1 MEDLHVQR
9 NGIGMKNAEGYMDPT
24 AFEAISSADARKFA
38 YRPVIYV
45 CSPFSGDIEGNL
57 ELARKYSRFVVDE
70 GGIPLTPH
78 LYLPQ
83 FMQEETEREL
93 AMFMDLA
100 LLSKCAEL
108 WAFGDVISPG
118 MQVEIDRAQHK
129 GMPVRFVSKEEVLC
143 TK

>member
-1 MEDLHVQR
+1 MQR

>member
-1 MEDLHVQR
+1 MEELHVQDR
-9 NGIGMKNAEGYMDPT
+9 IEKRNAEGYMDLT
-24 AFEAISSADARKFA
+24 AYEAITAADARKFSF
-38 YRPVIYV
+38 RPIIYV
-45 CSPFSGDIEGNL
+45 CSPFSGNIEGNQ
-57 ELARKYSRFVVDE
+57 ERARQYSRFVVDE

-83 FMQEETEREL
+83 FMKEETEREL

-108 WAFGDVISPG
+108 WAFGDEISPG

-129 GMPVRFVSKEEVLC
+129 GMPVRFVSKEELRC